1 MPSLIFRMLCARLR
15 RDQRHSASLPFC
27 DNAFRHCVLTICW
40 CRKVALHAYQTLS
53 ALTWENLMQ
62 MQTARN
68 LGSRLID
75 LEHEGLDQDTPEQK
89 ITTQR
94 TGEEGTECRNSM
106 SGEAYLSQ

>member
-1 MPSLIFRMLCARLR
+1 
-15 RDQRHSASLPFC
+15 
-27 DNAFRHCVLTICW
+27 
-40 CRKVALHAYQTLS
+40 
-53 ALTWENLMQ
+53 MQ